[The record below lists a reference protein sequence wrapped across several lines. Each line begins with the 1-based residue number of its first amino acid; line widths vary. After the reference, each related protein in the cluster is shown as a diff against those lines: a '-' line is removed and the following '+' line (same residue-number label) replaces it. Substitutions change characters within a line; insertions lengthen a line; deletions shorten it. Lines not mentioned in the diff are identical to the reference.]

1 MTTATEQDQAAL
13 RVEEEEETR
22 PRVLLRDVIFFVL
35 FGVFVAASLLLL
47 AQGLGAVYA
56 SASPDFLESL
66 RLRGLGTDA
75 IARAAQRMA
84 RASHNLPSTLEI
96 GLGYAFSVLNIGLA
110 IFLIWLRPRD
120 RTARLLSLGMIGTAG
135 VFNLAA
141 QIAFEA
147 VPLTRFES
155 ATQSTIHIVTG
166 LAYGLALVHFPDGR
180 PVPRWP
186 WPAVTALYLPFYA
199 AVGFLALRVE
209 GTARPGALLI
219 YFGLAVPALGVF
231 AQAYRFRRAETPVDY
246 AQARLLFWAL
256 IPALG
261 VGIWFVVTQGL
272 GVITEPAVLAGRHLP
287 EAPTNVFRIF
297 QPVFLLVPVAIFLGL
312 LRFRLWDIDRVV
324 NRTLV
329 YGLAT
334 GILIGLYAGVV
345 VLLQGVLDNFTAGS
359 DVAVAL
365 STLAVATAAFPLR
378 RRIQDFVDRR
388 FYRHR
393 YDAQRTVEAFSSRL
407 RDEVEMEALAYEL
420 RGVVT
425 RTMQPTHLTLLLK
438 DPDGG
443 GMERQWTYRGR

>member
-1 MTTATEQDQAAL
+1 MTQATSAAEVQARTDDESDKRRRL
-13 RVEEEEETR
+13 SLWDLT
-22 PRVLLRDVIFFVL
+22 FFVL
-35 FGVFVAASLLLL
+35 FAVFVAASLLLL
-47 AQGLGAVYA
+47 VQGAGAVWA
-56 SASPDFLESL
+56 SLSPDFLASL
-66 RLRGLGTDA
+66 RLRGLGTGFA
-75 IARAAQRMA
+75 ARAAQRMA
-84 RASHNLPSTLEI
+84 RASHTLPSGLEI
-96 GLGYAFSVLNIGLA
+96 GLGYAFSVFNIALA
-110 IFLIWLRPRD
+110 IFLLWLRPRD
-120 RTARLLSLGMIGTAG
+120 RTARLLAVGMIGTAG

-155 ATQSTIHIVTG
+155 FNQSLIHIITG
-166 LAYGLALVHFPDGR
+166 LAYGFALVHFPDGR
-180 PVPRWP
+180 FVPRWRAP
-186 WPAVTALYLPFYA
+186 FVAILYLPFYT
-199 AVGFLALRVE
+199 AVAFLALQVE

-231 AQAYRFRRAETPVDY
+231 AQAYRFRRAGTPVDS
-246 AQARLLFWAL
+246 AQARLVFWAL
-256 IPALG
+256 IPALAVG
-261 VGIWFVVTQGL
+261 VWFVLTQGL
-272 GVITEPAVLAGRHLP
+272 ADITQPTLLGRHLP
-287 EAPTNVFRIF
+287 EAPTNIFRIF

-345 VLLQGVLDNFTAGS
+345 VLLQGVLDTFTAGS

-393 YDAQRTVEAFSSRL
+393 YDAQRTIEAFSTRL

-438 DPDGG
+438 DPDSG

>member
-1 MTTATEQDQAAL
+1 MTTIEDTPAAVSTED
-13 RVEEEEETR
+13 EDT
-22 PRVLLRDVIFFVL
+22 PRRRLSLWDITFFVL
-35 FGVFVAASLLLL
+35 FAVFVLASLLLL
-47 AQGLGAVYA
+47 VQGALAVYA
-56 SASPDFLESL
+56 SHSPDFLESM
-66 RLRGLGTDA
+66 RLRALGTNFT
-75 IARAAQRMA
+75 ARAAQRIA
-84 RASHNLPSTLEI
+84 RASHTLPSTLEI

-110 IFLIWLRPRD
+110 IFLLWLRPRD
-120 RTARLLSLGMIGTAG
+120 RTARLLSVGMIGTAG

-147 VPLTRFES
+147 VPLTQFES
-155 ATQSTIHIVTG
+155 ATQSVVHIVTG
-166 LAYGLALVHFPDGR
+166 LTYGLALVHFPDGR
-180 PVPRWP
+180 IVPRWRAP
-186 WPAVTALYLPFYA
+186 LPVILYLPFFV
-199 AVGFLALRVE
+199 AVALLALRVE

-231 AQAYRFRRAETPVDY
+231 AQAYRFRRADTPIDY

-261 VGIWFVVTQGL
+261 VGIWFVFTHGL
-272 GVITEPAVLAGRHLP
+272 GDITEPAVLAGRHLP

-393 YDAQRTVEAFSSRL
+393 YDAQRTVEAFTSRL

-425 RTMQPTHLTLLLK
+425 RTMQPSHLTLLLK
-438 DPDGG
+438 DPEEG